1 MLKEFKKFAVKG
13 NMLDMAVGIIL
24 GAAFGTVVKSVV
36 DDVIMPIV
44 SSVTGAPDFSNLFIV
59 LRNPTG
65 VSFTS
70 VAAAREAGA
79 SVLAAG
85 LFVNALIAFL
95 LVAWVLFFVVRGANR
110 LKAKEAA
117 APAAPP
123 APAPEV
129 VLLTEIRDLLKR
141 A

>member
-1 MLKEFKKFAVKG
+1 MLKEFKTFAVKG

-24 GAAFGTVVKSVV
+24 GAAFGTVVKSLV
-36 DDVIMPIV
+36 DDLIMPVV
-44 SSVTGAPDFSNLFIV
+44 SAVTGAPDFSNLFLT

-65 VSFTS
+65 MVFTS
-70 VAAAREAGA
+70 LAAAREAGA